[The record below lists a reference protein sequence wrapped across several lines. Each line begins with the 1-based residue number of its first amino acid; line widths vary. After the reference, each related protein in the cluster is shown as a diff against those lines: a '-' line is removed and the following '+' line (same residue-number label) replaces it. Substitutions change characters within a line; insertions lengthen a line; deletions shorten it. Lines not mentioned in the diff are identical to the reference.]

1 VIDPAEP
8 AALMRGMT
16 AMRTFGDWV
25 ADGAVPPAPAHVG
38 TVFPLSEARPAEWP
52 EWAPWVPMARHA
64 ANTEMREVVF
74 GQGRD
79 ARGASR
85 TVGALVRP

>member
-1 VIDPAEP
+1 
-8 AALMRGMT
+8 
-16 AMRTFGDWV
+16 
-25 ADGAVPPAPAHVG
+25 
-38 TVFPLSEARPAEWP
+38 
-52 EWAPWVPMARHA
+52 MARHA